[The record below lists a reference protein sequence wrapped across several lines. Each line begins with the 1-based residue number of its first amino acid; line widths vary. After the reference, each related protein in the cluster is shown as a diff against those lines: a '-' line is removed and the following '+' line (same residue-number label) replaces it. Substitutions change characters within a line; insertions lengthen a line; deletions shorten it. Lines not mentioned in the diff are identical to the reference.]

1 MTSLRLADVTFSYD
15 DCEGTIVENFS
26 YELDEGTISLI
37 SGPSGCGKSTV
48 FKLMAGLLP
57 QYGGKILSGKVLLE
71 NAEIESVVPFERAK
85 RVAMLFQNPNRQF
98 AMKTV
103 FSQFVFALE
112 NARLWFPPAH

>member
-15 DCEGTIVENFS
+15 DCEGPIVENFS

-57 QYGGKILSGKVLLE
+57 QYGGKILSGKVLWKMQRSNPSCRLSAP
-71 NAEIESVVPFERAK
+71 NESQCCFKIRIVNLR
-85 RVAMLFQNPNRQF
+85 
-98 AMKTV
+98 
-103 FSQFVFALE
+103 
-112 NARLWFPPAH
+112 